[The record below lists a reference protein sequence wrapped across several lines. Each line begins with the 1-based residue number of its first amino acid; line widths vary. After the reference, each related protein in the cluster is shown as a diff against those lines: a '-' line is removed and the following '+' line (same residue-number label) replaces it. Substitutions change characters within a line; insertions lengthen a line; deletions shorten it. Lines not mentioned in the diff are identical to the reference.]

1 MKTVRLT
8 LFDDDHFFHQSFRLT
23 MEGHQEILLAGIFS
37 SAENLIEDISE
48 SKPDVVMMDIDM
60 PGMNGIDAVKLLR
73 RHYSELPVIM
83 LTQHDEDD
91 KLINSI
97 CAGANGYLLK
107 TSHPDKMHDRILEV
121 IDGGSSLDPS
131 VAKKVLSLFAQSFSP
146 VIEHETKP
154 LTPREKEVLSLL
166 AQGKPYKIIASELG
180 ISYDTVRMH
189 IKNIYQK
196 LEVTNVSG
204 AVAAA
209 VSRKLVALK

>member
-1 MKTVRLT
+1 
-8 LFDDDHFFHQSFRLT
+8 
-23 MEGHQEILLAGIFS
+23 
-37 SAENLIEDISE
+37 
-48 SKPDVVMMDIDM
+48 MMDIDM

-73 RHYSELPVIM
+73 RHFADLPVIM

-107 TSHPDKMHDRILEV
+107 TSHPDKMHERILEV

-131 VAKKVLSLFAQSFSP
+131 IASKVLRLFSQSFSP
-146 VIEHETKP
+146 VVQQETRP
-154 LTPREKEVLSLL
+154 LTAREKQVLGLL
-166 AQGKPYKIIASELG
+166 ANGKPYKIIASELG

-209 VSRKLVALK
+209 VSRKLVSVK

>member
-1 MKTVRLT
+1 ME
-8 LFDDDHFFHQSFRLT
+8 DHK
-23 MEGHQEILLAGIFS
+23 EIFLAGIFP
-37 SAENLIEDISE
+37 SAKNLIRDITNA
-48 SKPDVVMMDIDM
+48 KPDVVMMDIDM

-73 RHYSELPVIM
+73 KHFPELPVIM

-107 TSHPDKMHDRILEV
+107 TSHPDKMHERIMEV
-121 IDGGSSLDPS
+121 IDGGSSLDP
-131 VAKKVLSLFAQSFSP
+131 AIANKVLRLFAQSFSP
-146 VIEHETKP
+146 VIQNESRP
-154 LTPREKEVLSLL
+154 LTAREKQVLGLL
-166 AQGKPYKIIASELG
+166 ANGKPYKIIASDLG

-204 AVAAA
+204 AVAVA
-209 VSRKLVALK
+209 VSRKLVIVK

>member
-1 MKTVRLT
+1 
-8 LFDDDHFFHQSFRLT
+8 
-23 MEGHQEILLAGIFS
+23 MEGHPEIFVAGIFA
-37 SAENLIEDISE
+37 SAENLIDDISK
-48 SKPDVVMMDIDM
+48 SKPDIVMMDIDM

-73 RHYSELPVIM
+73 KHFSELPVIM

-107 TSHPDKMHDRILEV
+107 TSHPDKMLERIIEV
-121 IDGGSSLDPS
+121 IDGGSSLDP
-131 VAKKVLSLFAQSFSP
+131 AIATKVLRLFAQNFTP
-146 VIEHETKP
+146 VVHQETPP
-154 LTPREKEVLSLL
+154 LTAREKQVLELL
-166 AQGKPYKIIASELG
+166 SHGKPYKIIASDLG

-196 LEVTNVSG
+196 LDVTNVSG

>member
-1 MKTVRLT
+1 
-8 LFDDDHFFHQSFRLT
+8 
-23 MEGHQEILLAGIFS
+23 MEDHQEIFLAGIFP
-37 SAENLIEDISE
+37 SAKNLMRDINN

-73 RHYSELPVIM
+73 KHFSELPVIM

-107 TSHPDKMHDRILEV
+107 TSHPDKMHERIMEV

-131 VAKKVLSLFAQSFSP
+131 IANKVLRLFAQSFSP
-146 VIEHETKP
+146 SNQHANRP
-154 LTPREKEVLSLL
+154 LTAREQQVLSLL
-166 AQGKPYKIIASELG
+166 AHGKPYKIIASDLG

-204 AVAAA
+204 AVAVA
-209 VSRKLVALK
+209 VSRKLVIVN